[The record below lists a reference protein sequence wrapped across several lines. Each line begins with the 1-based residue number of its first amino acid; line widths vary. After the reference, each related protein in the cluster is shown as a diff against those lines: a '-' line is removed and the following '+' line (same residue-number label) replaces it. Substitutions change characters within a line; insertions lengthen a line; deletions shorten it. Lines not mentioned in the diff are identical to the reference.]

1 MIANNQKVQKANTVA
16 HPNKYEYTNTIR
28 RPRSFF
34 GLRWLNYS
42 IWGGWELDG
51 WKEEFGGAWVVEVGS
66 WGGGEGG
73 GWGGPHLLADRHRIF
88 KLPEMDSL
96 AEVLVKC
103 DREREK
109 AAHINSLPS
118 ARIGD
123 ASRLRVPN
131 DGAILQPAQTPRHE
145 D

>member
-1 MIANNQKVQKANTVA
+1 M
-16 HPNKYEYTNTIR
+16 EGGIR
-28 RPRSFF
+28 WGVGGGGWVLGWRGR
-34 GLRWLNYS
+34 
-42 IWGGWELDG
+42 WGGWR
-51 WKEEFGGAWVVEVGS
+51 
-66 WGGGEGG
+66 
-73 GWGGPHLLADRHRIF
+73 GGPHLLADRHRIF

-131 DGAILQPAQTPRHE
+131 DGAILQPA
-145 D
+145 

>member
-1 MIANNQKVQKANTVA
+1 M
-16 HPNKYEYTNTIR
+16 EGGIR
-28 RPRSFF
+28 
-34 GLRWLNYS
+34 
-42 IWGGWELDG
+42 WG
-51 WKEEFGGAWVVEVGS
+51 VG
-66 WGGGEGG
+66 GG
-73 GWGGPHLLADRHRIF
+73 GWVLGWRGRWGEGAHLLADRHRIF

-131 DGAILQPAQTPRHE
+131 DGAILQPA
-145 D
+145 